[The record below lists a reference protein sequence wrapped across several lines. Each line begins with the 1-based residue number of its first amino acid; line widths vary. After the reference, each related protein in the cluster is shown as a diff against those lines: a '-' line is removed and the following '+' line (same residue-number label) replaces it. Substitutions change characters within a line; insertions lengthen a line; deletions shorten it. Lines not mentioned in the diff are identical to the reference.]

1 MESVSTTS
9 ITLMK
14 NIVHLFP
21 LTKISLQP
29 CTQRPLNIFEPR
41 YLQMIEDSLKNEI
54 PIALVYGK
62 TDFEEGDLEI
72 PHEIYSQIKPISGI
86 GLPRMIQT
94 SEDGTMLIMLPGE
107 IKGRITKV
115 LKTDTPYIV
124 AEFEQIKEVQKL
136 ECENVLLLRRLATNL
151 KKWVDANVKMPGQKE
166 ALFGS
171 YDEPCRIVGLYAE
184 FVVDSPE
191 DKQKV
196 LEIDD
201 VNEKIQF
208 LALNS

>member
-1 MESVSTTS
+1 
-9 ITLMK
+9 MK

-29 CTQRPLNIFEPR
+29 GTQRPLNIFEPR
-41 YLQMIEDSLKNEI
+41 YLQMIEDSLKSEI
-54 PIALVYGK
+54 PVALVYGK
-62 TDFEEGDLEI
+62 TSYEEGDLEL
-72 PHEIYSQIKPISGI
+72 PHEIYSHIRPITGI
-86 GLPRMIQT
+86 GLPRMIQR

-107 IKGRITKV
+107 FKGRITKI

-124 AEFEQIKEVQKL
+124 AEFEKIDEHLKV
-136 ECENVLLLRRLATNL
+136 ECENVLLLRRISNNL
-151 KKWVDANVKMPGQKE
+151 KNWVEENVKLPGQKE
-166 ALFGS
+166 ALLGK
-171 YDEPCRIVGLYAE
+171 YDEPSRVVGLYCE
-184 FVVDSPE
+184 FVVETPE
-191 DKQKV
+191 DKQKI